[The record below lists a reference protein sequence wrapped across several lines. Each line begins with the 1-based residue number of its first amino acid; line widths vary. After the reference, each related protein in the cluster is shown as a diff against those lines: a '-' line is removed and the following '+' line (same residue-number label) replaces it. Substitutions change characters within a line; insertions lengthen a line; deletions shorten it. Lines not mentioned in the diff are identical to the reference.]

1 MSDHAAQRECVA
13 DDPPGTLE
21 RRGWYKSGRK
31 RRTEAAVATVRE
43 HIVTRANLIT
53 RVSAAG
59 RTQLSI
65 TQLRSIYKQR
75 ARHPNLGDAIRPHQ
89 QVRARVTGDDRRLS
103 LRERPRDMLDRG
115 FESVKGRALASIT
128 PPIRSICAAKV
139 DHDA

>member
-1 MSDHAAQRECVA
+1 MCMIKLLGRGNSGGMAEHAEE
-13 DDPPGTLE
+13 DDEDELDVLG
-21 RRGWYKSGRK
+21 S
-31 RRTEAAVATVRE
+31 AT
-43 HIVTRANLIT
+43 
-53 RVSAAG
+53 VSAAA

-89 QVRARVTGDDRRLS
+89 QVRARVTGDDGRLS

>member
-1 MSDHAAQRECVA
+1 M
-13 DDPPGTLE
+13 
-21 RRGWYKSGRK
+21 
-31 RRTEAAVATVRE
+31 
-43 HIVTRANLIT
+43 TRANLIT
-53 RVSAAG
+53 RVSAAA